1 MIRRPPRSTLFPYT
15 TLFRSLFLFLAAN
28 PAFVPRLLNDLLRN
42 LSRHGIVMRELHVE
56 TSARGRDRV
65 ERRLIVEHFSHRH
78 LGFDHLLFAT
88 RVHALHAAAPRIEI
102 AHDIAAAFLGR

>member
-1 MIRRPPRSTLFPYT
+1 MSSVGVAHGYSICPLRGQE
-15 TLFRSLFLFLAAN
+15 SLFLFLAAN

-65 ERRLIVEHFSHRH
+65 ERRLIVEHLDRKSTRLNSSHGYISYAVFCLKKKKKH
-78 LGFDHLLFAT
+78 HT
-88 RVHALHAAAPRIEI
+88 
-102 AHDIAAAFLGR
+102 